1 MTEKE
6 ALKMIDMLTKRQRQI
21 FDLVVAG
28 KTSREIAAQLGIKT
42 STVKTHRETIML
54 ILNVR
59 SAVQLTVLAA
69 RAGVIK

>member
-1 MTEKE
+1 MLER
-6 ALKMIDMLTKRQRQI
+6 LTKRQREI
-21 FDLVVAG
+21 FDLIVHG
-28 KTSREIAAQLGIKT
+28 KTSREIAGQLGIKI

-54 ILNVR
+54 MLNAR